1 MDFFKLKPRSESGLL
16 VLNPP
21 YGERL
26 PLEDAPAFYAQIGDA
41 LKANWSGHSA
51 WIISSDIEGLKR
63 VGLKTK
69 RRIKCFNG
77 PMECRWMGWDLYHG
91 TGDAPAAAAPSTP
104 DETEA

>member
-1 MDFFKLKPRSESGLL
+1 
-16 VLNPP
+16 NPP

-26 PLEDAPAFYAQIGDA
+26 PLADAPAFYAKIGDA

-51 WIISSDIEGLKR
+51 WIISSDVDGLKR

-77 PMECRWMGWDLYHG
+77 PMECRWMGWDLYQG
-91 TGDAPAAAAPSTP
+91 TGDAPDPSVSKTSKV
-104 DETEA
+104 DEA